1 MIRDTYRAFLVVVVA
16 YIIAGDLPGFLREPR
31 SPAVQMTTTPSVVT
45 RPPFVATRTPVP
57 VRTVAQQ
64 PRSWQPVQAPQA
76 NWNSQWGSINVK
88 PNVEVSAPQIQ
99 QHEKPLRR
107 VAQAFVEVGDALIG
121 VVK

>member
-1 MIRDTYRAFLVVVVA
+1 MIRDTYRAFLVVVVS
-16 YIIAGDLPGFLREPR
+16 YVIAGDLPSFLREPE
-31 SPAVQMTTTPSVVT
+31 SPAVQMTNTPSVV
-45 RPPFVATRTPVP
+45 TRTPVP
-57 VRTVAQQ
+57 VRTVNQP
-64 PRSWQPVQAPQA
+64 PRSWKKLTPPQE

-99 QHEKPLRR
+99 KHEKPLRR

>member
-16 YIIAGDLPGFLREPR
+16 YILVGDLPSFLREPK
-31 SPAVQMTTTPSVVT
+31 SPAVQMTTTPS
-45 RPPFVATRTPVP
+45 VATRTPVP

-64 PRSWQPVQAPQA
+64 PRSWQPVPAPQA

-88 PNVEVSAPQIQ
+88 PNVDVSAPQIQ
-99 QHEKPLRR
+99 KHERPLRR

>member
-16 YIIAGDLPGFLREPR
+16 YILAGDLPGLYQDQK
-31 SPAVQMTTTPSVVT
+31 SNKIQMTTTPN
-45 RPPFVATRTPVP
+45 VATRTPVP

-88 PNVEVSAPQIQ
+88 PNVEVSAPQLQ
-99 QHEKPLRR
+99 KHEKPLRR

>member
-16 YIIAGDLPGFLREPR
+16 YILAGDLPSLYQDQK
-31 SPAVQMTTTPSVVT
+31 SNKIQMTTTPS
-45 RPPFVATRTPVP
+45 VATRTPVP

-64 PRSWQPVQAPQA
+64 PRSWQPVPAPQA